1 MWLFHPEIAEV
12 RRKYAII
19 VRFLSMDG
27 AVSMQR
33 RTGKIVQTDA
43 PETFPLSMSEPAM
56 VEMEY
61 TDNNAKHTR
70 RRVRVS
76 GLDYLHPRNGC
87 KLLVFAGDKKGSVVQ
102 HSRTIHESVM
112 VKPLSGGK
120 GFSLPKSVVCPV
132 ED

>member
-1 MWLFHPEIAEV
+1 
-12 RRKYAII
+12 
-19 VRFLSMDG
+19 MDG

-33 RTGKIVQTDA
+33 RTGKIVQTGA

-61 TDNNAKHTR
+61 TDNKAKPTR
-70 RRVRVS
+70 RRVRVC

-87 KLLVFAGDKKGSVVQ
+87 KLLVFAGDNKGAVVR
-102 HSRTIHESVM
+102 HNRTIQDNVL

-120 GFSLPKSVVCPV
+120 GFSLPKSIVCPV